1 MTGGEIIR
9 NSMFKLLF
17 EGIGTMFLTIAFNC
31 SQKGAG
37 FGYNQTAMLLVIWV
51 LTIFGWKISGAHYN
65 PCISVAYMLRK
76 DVGSFP
82 RILGVAYAVMQIL
95 GAFVGAMISW
105 FLLSDY
111 YGLIDSSKRELPSSI
126 SPSAIK
132 YVSLSNSGNIYPG
145 CTWSTTS
152 TNDVTKM
159 STFECSYSGFVFG
172 AIIAETI
179 GAFFVAFFYLS
190 QTETH
195 TYFSKEKA
203 INCFIIAS
211 SYVGCRAMLNGKTVT
226 QSGAVLNPAIAI
238 GTNFAML
245 FDKDGTMFQYVW
257 IYALFPLAGSIL
269 AVIFHEFVFK
279 KTQEVLH
286 DDEGSDEN
294 DQLIEK

>member
-1 MTGGEIIR
+1 
-9 NSMFKLLF
+9 
-17 EGIGTMFLTIAFNC
+17 
-31 SQKGAG
+31 
-37 FGYNQTAMLLVIWV
+37 MLLVIWV

-132 YVSLSNSGNIYPG
+132 YYSLSNSGNIYPG
-145 CTWSTTS
+145 CTWSVTS

-190 QTETH
+190 QTETQ

>member
-1 MTGGEIIR
+1 
-9 NSMFKLLF
+9 
-17 EGIGTMFLTIAFNC
+17 
-31 SQKGAG
+31 
-37 FGYNQTAMLLVIWV
+37 
-51 LTIFGWKISGAHYN
+51 
-65 PCISVAYMLRK
+65 MLRK

-111 YGLIDSSKRELPSSI
+111 KGLIDSTPRILSSDTSISSI
-126 SPSAIK
+126 
-132 YVSLSNSGNIYPG
+132 YNYTLSNSGNIYPG
-145 CTWSTTS
+145 CTWKAVSEVPDS
-152 TNDVTKM
+152 KVLSN
-159 STFECSYSGFVFG
+159 FECSYSGFVLG

-179 GAFFVAFFYLS
+179 GSFFVAFFYLS
-190 QTETH
+190 QTETQ

-286 DDEGSDEN
+286 DEEGSDEN